1 LPYFLKNEKGVVIQ
15 KIREQEEKRKL
26 AVRVNPTTS

>member
-15 KIREQEEKRKL
+15 KIKEQEEKRKE
-26 AVRVNPTTS
+26 N